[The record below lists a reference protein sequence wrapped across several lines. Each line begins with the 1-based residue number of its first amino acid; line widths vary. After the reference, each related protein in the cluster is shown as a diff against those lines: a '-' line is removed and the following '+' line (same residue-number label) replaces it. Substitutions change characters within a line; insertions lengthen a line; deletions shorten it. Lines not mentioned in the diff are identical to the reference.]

1 MKFSYPLQ
9 EAVMN
14 MNKIITLI
22 KREYKEAVFK
32 KSFIIMT
39 LLIPVLMIGFS
50 VVPSLLM
57 MMEGDEPVVL
67 NVYDATGTVA
77 PAIKAEL
84 KDSLKNGM
92 PKYIVN
98 ILTPNPADEAFFA
111 AQKDLIKD
119 KSVNGFLYIPAG
131 LDDSTHI
138 RYYSRTVG
146 DFTQN
151 RRIRNSV
158 NTILVNDRLIKSGIE
173 PNLITKLTRKTPM
186 DLVKI
191 SDKGEENESDFGV
204 EYFSTF
210 FFVMI
215 LYMTL
220 ILYGQSIMR
229 SIIQEKNSRITEV
242 LLSSVNPFEMMAGK
256 IFGQGAVGLTQYLIW
271 SVVGIAITVYGV
283 SMLPIHMD
291 SINLSPML
299 FVYFIIF
306 YILGFFL
313 FSTLY
318 AGVGV
323 ITNTEQEAQQTSMPI
338 TLLLIVPIIML
349 GMLVKN
355 PGSDV
360 VMIMSMIPFFS
371 PIIMFARIN
380 LIQPPA
386 LEIWGSVLLLVVT
399 IIGAIWLVGKI
410 YRVGILMQGKRP
422 NLPEIMR
429 WIRN

>member
-1 MKFSYPLQ
+1 
-9 EAVMN
+9 MN
-14 MNKIITLI
+14 THKIMTLI

-39 LLIPVLMIGFS
+39 LLIPVLMIIFGAG
-50 VVPSLLM
+50 PTLLM
-57 MMEGDEPVVL
+57 MLEGDEPVVV
-67 NVYDATGTVA
+67 NVYDASGIVA
-77 PAIKAEL
+77 PGLKAEL

-92 PKYIVN
+92 PKYIIN
-98 ILTPNPADEAFFA
+98 ILTPDNADDAFFA
-111 AQKDLIKD
+111 KQKALIKD
-119 KSVNGFLYIPAG
+119 KSVNAFLYIPQG
-131 LDDSTHI
+131 VNDSAHV
-138 RYYSRTVG
+138 RFFSRNVG

-151 RRIRNSV
+151 KQIRNSI
-158 NTILVNDRLIKSGIE
+158 NTLLINKRLLKSGIQPE
-173 PNLITKLTRKTPM
+173 LIDKLTRKVKM

-191 SDKGEENESDFGV
+191 SDKGEENESSFGV
-204 EYFSTF
+204 EYITTF

-220 ILYGQSIMR
+220 LLYGQSIMR
-229 SIIQEKNSRITEV
+229 SIIQEKNTRITEV

-256 IFGQGAVGLTQYLIW
+256 IFGQGAVGLTQYIIW
-271 SVVGIAITVYGV
+271 SVIGLAISMYGIGSMPVKLDAIH
-283 SMLPIHMD
+283 I
-291 SINLSPML
+291 SPML
-299 FVYFIIF
+299 FAYFVIF
-306 YILGFFL
+306 YILGYFL
-313 FSTLY
+313 FATLY
-318 AGVGV
+318 AGIGV
-323 ITNTEQEAQQTSMPI
+323 ITNTEQEAQQASMPV
-338 TLLLIVPIIML
+338 TLLLIVPILML

-360 VMIMSMIPFFS
+360 VTIMSIIPFFS

-380 LIQPPA
+380 LIQPP
-386 LEIWGSVLLLVVT
+386 LIQVWGSIALLIIT

>member
-1 MKFSYPLQ
+1 MK
-9 EAVMN
+9 
-14 MNKIITLI
+14 MNKILTLI

-39 LLIPVLMIGFS
+39 LLIPVLMVVFS
-50 VVPSLLM
+50 VVPTLLM
-57 MMEGDEPVVL
+57 SMEGDEPVVI

-77 PAIKAEL
+77 PKLTSEFKDTL
-84 KDSLKNGM
+84 KSGA
-92 PKYIVN
+92 PRYILN
-98 ILTPNPADEAFFA
+98 ILTPAKANDGFFV
-111 AQKDLIKD
+111 AQKELIKD
-119 KSVNGFLYIPAG
+119 RSINGFLFIPAL
-131 LDDSTHI
+131 LDDSIHV
-138 RYYSRTVG
+138 RYFSRNVA

-151 RRIRNSV
+151 RQIRNSV
-158 NTILVNDRLIKSGIE
+158 NTIVMNNRLLESGIE
-173 PNLITKLTRKTPM
+173 PELIHKLIRKTEL

-191 SDKGEENESDFGV
+191 SDKGEENASSFGV

-220 ILYGQSIMR
+220 LLYGQSIMR
-229 SIIQEKNSRITEV
+229 SIILEKNTRITEV

-256 IFGQGAVGLTQYLIW
+256 VFGQGAVGLTQYIIW
-271 SVVGIAITVYGV
+271 SVIGLGISIYGA
-283 SMLPIHMD
+283 SMMPMNLE

-299 FVYFIIF
+299 FVYFVIF

-323 ITNTEQEAQQTSMPI
+323 IANTDQEAQQVSMPV
-338 TLLLIVPIIML
+338 TLLLVVPIIML

-355 PGSDV
+355 PSGDV
-360 VMIMSMIPFFS
+360 VSIMSMIPFFS

-380 LIQPPA
+380 LAQPPL
-386 LEIWGSVLLLVVT
+386 LEIWGSIILLIIT
-399 IIGAIWLVGKI
+399 IVGAIWVVGKI

-429 WIRN
+429 WIRS

>member
-1 MKFSYPLQ
+1 
-9 EAVMN
+9 MN

-77 PAIKAEL
+77 PGIKTEL

-98 ILTPNPADEAFFA
+98 VLTPNPADEAFFA
-111 AQKDLIKD
+111 AQKELIKD
-119 KSVNGFLYIPAG
+119 KSVNGFLYVPAG
-131 LDDSTHI
+131 LNDSTHI
-138 RYYSRTVG
+138 RYYSRNVG

-173 PNLITKLTRKTPM
+173 PKLIDKLTRKIPM

-271 SVVGIAITVYGV
+271 SVVGIAITVYGA
-283 SMLPIHMD
+283 SMLPIQMD

-355 PGSDV
+355 PGSDG

-386 LEIWGSVLLLVVT
+386 LEIWGSVLLLVLT